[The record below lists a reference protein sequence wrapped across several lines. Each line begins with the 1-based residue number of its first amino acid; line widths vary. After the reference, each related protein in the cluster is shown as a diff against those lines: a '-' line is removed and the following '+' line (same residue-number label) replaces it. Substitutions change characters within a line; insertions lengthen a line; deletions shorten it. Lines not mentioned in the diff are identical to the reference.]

1 MRHALSIPSGAED
14 SNFVGLL
21 TCRLLSQLV
30 GGQWKIYDM
39 IVENISLVENYR
51 SQFDRILASATF
63 DELLKKL
70 QEKTSAQG
78 G

>member
-1 MRHALSIPSGAED
+1 
-14 SNFVGLL
+14 
-21 TCRLLSQLV
+21 V
-30 GGQWKIYDM
+30 GGKWKIYDM
-39 IVENISLVENYR
+39 IVENISLVGNYR

>member
-1 MRHALSIPSGAED
+1 M
-14 SNFVGLL
+14 
-21 TCRLLSQLV
+21 
-30 GGQWKIYDM
+30 GGKWKIYDM

-51 SQFDRILASATF
+51 SQFNRILASATF